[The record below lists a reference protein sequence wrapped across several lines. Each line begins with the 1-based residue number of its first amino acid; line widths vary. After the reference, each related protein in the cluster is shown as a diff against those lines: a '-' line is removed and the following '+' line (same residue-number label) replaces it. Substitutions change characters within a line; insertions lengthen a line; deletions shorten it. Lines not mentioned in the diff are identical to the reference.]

1 MNENMK
7 NTGKLRK
14 KLYRARLKQSKET
27 NLEFNH
33 TNTPFKNRMSQWR
46 ALRNIKESLP
56 KTPTKRAAVIS
67 A

>member
-33 TNTPFKNRMSQWR
+33 TNTPFKNRMS
-46 ALRNIKESLP
+46 L
-56 KTPTKRAAVIS
+56 
-67 A
+67 